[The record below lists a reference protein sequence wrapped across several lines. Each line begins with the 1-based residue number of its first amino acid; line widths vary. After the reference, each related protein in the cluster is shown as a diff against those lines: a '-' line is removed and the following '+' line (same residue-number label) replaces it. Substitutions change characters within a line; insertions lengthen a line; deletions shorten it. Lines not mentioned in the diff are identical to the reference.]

1 MTQKTTLLISALLT
15 AFVLVIGGGVM
26 ARVSQVDTASA
37 ASVPVPTASTVD
49 VNAQVQQLIQQ
60 RDAEYRSLIDEAN
73 RRLQAMNQQQAAAA
87 QTAPVAAQPAR
98 AQSAAPQFA
107 VSADMAASTAA
118 QAAGGAPIT
127 RAPELV
133 RFEGNVAYEVLFAK
147 GAIYVDA
154 NTGQVLFNGTQR
166 APAPNPQLQ
175 PQSAPSGGYEQEHEQ
190 EQPHTQSQPSTPQQ
204 EQEHSSGSDD

>member
-37 ASVPVPTASTVD
+37 ASVPAPTASTVD
-49 VNAQVQQLIQQ
+49 VNAQVQQIIQQ
-60 RDAEYRSLIDEAN
+60 RDAEYRKLIDEAN
-73 RRLQAMNQQQAAAA
+73 RRLQAMNQQQTAAA

-98 AQSAAPQFA
+98 SQSAAPQFA
-107 VSADMAASTAA
+107 VSADMAASIAG

-166 APAPNPQLQ
+166 APAPQLQ
-175 PQSAPSGGYEQEHEQ
+175 PQSAPSGEHEQEHEQ
-190 EQPHTQSQPSTPQQ
+190 EQQHTQSQPSTPQQ

>member
-37 ASVPVPTASTVD
+37 ASVPAPTASTVD

-60 RDAEYRSLIDEAN
+60 RDAEYRKLIDEAN
-73 RRLQAMNQQQAAAA
+73 RRLQAMNQQQITAA

-166 APAPNPQLQ
+166 APAPQLQ
-175 PQSAPSGGYEQEHEQ
+175 PQSAPSGEHEQENEQ
-190 EQPHTQSQPSTPQQ
+190 EQPHTQSQPTTPQQ
-204 EQEHSSGSDD
+204 GQEHSSGSDD

>member
-37 ASVPVPTASTVD
+37 ASVPAPTASTVD
-49 VNAQVQQLIQQ
+49 VNAQVQQIIQQ
-60 RDAEYRSLIDEAN
+60 RDAEYRKLIDEAN
-73 RRLQAMNQQQAAAA
+73 RRLQAMNQQQ
-87 QTAPVAAQPAR
+87 TAAAQPAPVDSQPSR
-98 AQSAAPQFA
+98 SQSDASQFA
-107 VSADMAASTAA
+107 VSADMAASIAG

-166 APAPNPQLQ
+166 APAPQLQ
-175 PQSAPSGGYEQEHEQ
+175 PQSAPSGEYEQENEQ
-190 EQPHTQSQPSTPQQ
+190 EQPHTQSQPTTPQQ
-204 EQEHSSGSDD
+204 EQEHNSGLDD